1 VQGGHGWHG
10 GRVTGV
16 GSVGKP
22 GSI

>member
-10 GRVTGV
+10 GRVTGFE
-16 GSVGKP
+16 SVGRP